1 MRRKNELIDH
11 SITITF
17 RDNKKLNIEV
27 NQIYIDT
34 FKRQIEDDNKL
45 FVEIGNYQFNKAE
58 IKIVSYD

>member
-11 SITITF
+11 SITIIF
-17 RDNKKLNIEV
+17 RDNKKLKIEV
-27 NQIYIDT
+27 NQIYIDA